1 MQNIYF
7 WAKKLL
13 SFAVLLLLV
22 GLLCIS
28 CESEPK
34 FTINATPFMSPAE
47 RTDIN
52 QRLML
57 FEYAAVDDADS
68 YVIEIGR
75 GSCQEIEDCII
86 ETIKSN
92 SLTAMN
98 TQLFDL
104 DSFYKWRV
112 KAYKGSRELSVS
124 PAYTFHVNTDGRINP
139 EKFRQTIVKNTNN
152 ALKGGY
158 VFSDSRGAFFDENGE
173 VVWFTSYMGAA
184 NGRAN
189 GHMLPNGNIIF
200 LNKGFL
206 EIMPSGKVIS
216 EKVGPINVGGQEVVF
231 FHHSVEQMPNGNFL
245 MLGITSR
252 TMLGKKGDYITGFER
267 IIEKKEE
274 EIEAAFSMVVELDG
288 TTGDVVW
295 YYDLWD
301 YIQEQ
306 NKLTPKSMIGDGHM
320 NAVHYDAEGDFIL
333 VSLRDLCRVIKVDK
347 KTKKVLD
354 SYGSDTGIGKPERET
369 NTFHRQHSAHIDSQ
383 GRLVVY
389 NNDTG
394 ENGDT
399 ISSVVV
405 MEIPEGGKEIK
416 TVWEFECNFGD
427 KSESWSR
434 AKGDVDLLPN
444 GNYLIGMGTV
454 PRTLIVD
461 ENKKV
466 LWECLLENFRM
477 PTKRDILNAEE
488 KARATVAGERQKIW
502 MRDYHSYS
510 TSWTPTLYPNYYTC
524 VMRQKGDAVSLK
536 INNEGF
542 EENTI
547 QFQLMKGEQT
557 IMNKTLTLKGRTSEI
572 LPLNDIA
579 EGEYKVLMASNRD
592 SRFVKNY
599 TFQVAAR

>member
-1 MQNIYF
+1 MRTIYF
-7 WAKKLL
+7 RIKKSLPFALL
-13 SFAVLLLLV
+13 ILLV
-22 GLLCIS
+22 GFLCLS

-34 FTINATPFMSPAE
+34 FRINVTPFMSPAE

-57 FEYAAVDDADS
+57 FEYAAVDDADN
-68 YVIEIGR
+68 YVVEIGR
-75 GSCQEIEDCII
+75 GSCQEIEGCII

-104 DSFYKWRV
+104 DKFYKWRV

-124 PAYTFHVNTDGRINP
+124 PTYTFHVNTDRRINP
-139 EKFRQTIVKNTNN
+139 ENLRQTIVKNTGD
-152 ALKGGY
+152 ALEGGY

-173 VVWFTSYMGAA
+173 IVWFTTYTGGA

-189 GHMLPNGNIIF
+189 GQMLPNGNIIF

-216 EKVGPINVGGQEVVF
+216 EKVGPINVGGQEALF

-245 MLGITSR
+245 LLGITARS
-252 TMLGKKGDYITGFER
+252 MLAQKGDYITGFEQ
-267 IIEKKEE
+267 IVEKKQ
-274 EIEAAFSMVVELDG
+274 EIDAAFSIVVELDG

-306 NKLTPKSMIGDGHM
+306 NKLTPQSMIGDGHM
-320 NAVHYDAEGDFIL
+320 NSVHYDAEGDFIL
-333 VSLRDLCRVIKVDK
+333 VSLRDLCRVIKIDR

-354 SYGSDTGIGKPERET
+354 SYGPDTGIGKPERET
-369 NTFHRQHSAHIDSQ
+369 NAFRRQHSAHIDAE

-394 ENGDT
+394 KNGDT

-405 MEIPEGGKEIK
+405 MEIPEGSKDIK
-416 TVWEFECNFGD
+416 TVWEFECDFGG
-427 KSESWSR
+427 KSQSWSR

-461 ENKKV
+461 KNKNI
-466 LWECLLENFRM
+466 LWECVLEQFRV
-477 PTKRDILNAEE
+477 PTKRDVLTEEE
-488 KARATVAGERQKIW
+488 KVRAAAAGERQKIW
-502 MRDYHSYS
+502 MSDYHSYS

-524 VMRQKGDAVSLK
+524 EMRQKRDAVSLK

-547 QFQLMKGEQT
+547 QCQLMKGEQT
-557 IMNKTLTLKGRTSEI
+557 VMNKTFILKGRTSETV
-572 LPLNDIA
+572 LLNNIE

-592 SRFVKNY
+592 VRFVKKY
-599 TFQVAAR
+599 TFEFSAR